1 MSSAQD
7 SSSRTERLM
16 QIGEIADLTE
26 MSFRTLRHYDEV
38 GLLSPSAR
46 SEGGF
51 RLYNSSD
58 LEKLLV
64 IRRMKPLGYTLEEM
78 LDVRILTETITAQM
92 PTPDPALV
100 ERLRGVLDDA
110 YARRDRLRRHVS
122 MVDEFIGILQDRL
135 PSDA

>member
-1 MSSAQD
+1 
-7 SSSRTERLM
+7 M

-26 MSFRTLRHYDEV
+26 MSFRTLRHYDEI
-38 GLLSPSAR
+38 GLLTPSAR

-51 RLYNSSD
+51 RLYTSSD

-78 LDVRILTETITAQM
+78 LDVRVLTETITEQM
-92 PTPDPALV
+92 PDPDPALI
-100 ERLRGVLDDA
+100 ERLRTVLTDA
-110 YARRDRLRRHVS
+110 NARRDKLRRQVG

-135 PSDA
+135 PDGA